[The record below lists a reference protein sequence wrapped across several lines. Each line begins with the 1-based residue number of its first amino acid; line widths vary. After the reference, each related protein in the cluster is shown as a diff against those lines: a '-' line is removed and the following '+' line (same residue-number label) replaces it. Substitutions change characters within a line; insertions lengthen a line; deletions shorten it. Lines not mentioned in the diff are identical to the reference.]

1 MERHPERT
9 CWVTGAIGPTNRTSS
24 ISPDVND
31 PGFRAITFDE
41 IKDAYRQAARAL
53 LEGGVDLFLIETVF
67 DTLNAKACVFAL
79 EELFEAAGERL
90 PVMISGTNTAHSA
103 RPLTGPPPVTS
114 RHHPPHAERQR

>member
-9 CWVTGAIGPTNRTSS
+9 CWVTGAIGPTNKTSS

-53 LEGGVDLFLIETVF
+53 LEGGVDLFLSETVF
-67 DTLNAKACVFAL
+67 DTLNAQACVFAM
-79 EELFEAAGERL
+79 EEMFEEAGERVA
-90 PVMISGTNTAHSA
+90 VMDRGTIGSA
-103 RPLTGPPPVTS
+103 AWG
-114 RHHPPHAERQR
+114 ERGGS